1 LLNGV
6 VGDIREFTVHDGPG
20 IRTTVFLKGCPLRC
34 SWCHNPEMIS
44 PLPQT
49 ICGSAGERIVGR
61 QYSST
66 ELASILQGQAEILS
80 AGGGGVTFSGGEPLM
95 QADFLMEVIG
105 QLEGLH
111 LLLDTSGYADAAA
124 FSRVAAACDLVY
136 FDLKL
141 IDDEKHLEYTGGS
154 NEAILN
160 NLRLLTKMPVPFVVR
175 VPLVPGVTDTAAN
188 LAAIARTV
196 RGAPNL
202 EVVELLPY
210 NRAAGGKYAG
220 LGMLFEPGF
229 DEGLTV
235 NADPRPFLEAGLR
248 VKVAGE
254 ESDGQD
260 GNSG

>member
-1 LLNGV
+1 MLNGV

-20 IRTTVFLKGCPLRC
+20 IRTTVFLKGCGLHC

-44 PLPQT
+44 ALPQT

-61 QYSST
+61 EYSSA

-95 QADFLMEVIG
+95 QAGFLMEVIG

-111 LLLDTSGYADAAA
+111 LLLDTSGYADAAT
-124 FSRVAAACDLVY
+124 FCRVAAACDLVY

-141 IDDEKHLEYTGGS
+141 IDDGKHLEYTGSS
-154 NEAILN
+154 NETILN

-175 VPLVPGVTDTAAN
+175 VPLVPGVTDTVAN
-188 LAAIARTV
+188 LAAIAKTV
-196 RGAPNL
+196 RDAPNL
-202 EVVELLPY
+202 QGVVFLPY
-210 NRAAGGKYAG
+210 IRAAGGKYDG
-220 LGMLFEPGF
+220 LGMQFEPGF
-229 DEGLTV
+229 DENLAV

-248 VKVAGE
+248 VKVAGG
-254 ESDGQD
+254 ESDGQY
-260 GNSG
+260 GNTG